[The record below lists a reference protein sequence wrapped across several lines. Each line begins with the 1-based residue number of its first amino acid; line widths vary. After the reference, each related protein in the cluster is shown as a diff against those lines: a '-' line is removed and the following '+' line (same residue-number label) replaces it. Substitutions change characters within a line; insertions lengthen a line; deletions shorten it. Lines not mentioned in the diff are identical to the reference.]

1 MTSPIHLNQFQALID
16 ALNEVLTFVRPADAV
31 LRQFFREQSKIGGH
45 DRRYIV
51 ETVYGV
57 LRHAESLTP
66 FAPLHAAR
74 RLALLFH
81 MKIEGR
87 SLRDLEKLCSEEELR
102 WLKEVKAAGLPPSLS
117 VQTGLPEWVL
127 EKLKPIYNEQDLL
140 TLGRSMMHEAPLDIR
155 VNTFLVSREDVLNEL
170 LGMGLKVSVTPHSP
184 FGLRLEGRPSLQ
196 DLILFKKGYFEIQDE
211 GSQLLGVML
220 APKRRD
226 LVIDFCAGAGGKT
239 LLIAT
244 LMQNLGRVYA
254 FDVSAKRLDQLKPR
268 LKRSGLS
275 NIMPVLIEN
284 ERDQRVKRLR
294 GKADRVLV
302 DAPCSGLG
310 TLRRNPDLKYRQSAE
325 GIDEL
330 VVKQRAILESAAQC
344 VKPGGLLMYAT
355 CSILPEENEGQVQ
368 WFSEKHQDF
377 ELTEVN
383 LPELGMTSGHFL
395 QCLPHQQGTDGF
407 FAAMWQRKMN

>member
-1 MTSPIHLNQFQALID
+1 MTTPIHLNQFQSLIE

-57 LRHAESLTP
+57 LRHAESLIP
-66 FAPLHAAR
+66 FAPLHASR

-87 SLRDLEKLCSEEELR
+87 SLRDLERLCSEEELR
-102 WLKEVKAAGLPPSLS
+102 WLKEVKAANSAPSLC
-117 VQTGLPEWVL
+117 VQTGLPEWIIA
-127 EKLKPIYNEQDLL
+127 KLKKVYAEPDLL

-170 LGMGLKVSVTPHSP
+170 NSMGLKVSVTPHSP
-184 FGLRLEGRPSLQ
+184 MGIRIEGRPSLQ
-196 DLILFKKGYFEIQDE
+196 DLMLFKKGYFEIQDE
-211 GSQLLGVML
+211 GSQLLGMML

-254 FDVSAKRLDQLKPR
+254 FDVSSKRLDQLKPR

-310 TLRRNPDLKYRQSAE
+310 TLRRNPDLKYRQSPQ
-325 GIDEL
+325 GIEEL
-330 VVKQRAILESAAQC
+330 VAKQRAILDSAAQC
-344 VKPGGLLMYAT
+344 VKPGGMLMYAT
-355 CSILPEENEGQVQ
+355 CSILPEENEEQVS
-368 WFSEKHQDF
+368 WFSEKHPDF

-383 LPELGMTSGHFL
+383 LEDVGMTKGPYLKCFPYQH
-395 QCLPHQQGTDGF
+395 GTDGF
-407 FAAMWQRKMN
+407 FAAMWQRKLS

>member
-1 MTSPIHLNQFQALID
+1 MTTPIHLNQFQSLIE

-57 LRHAESLTP
+57 LRHAESLIP
-66 FAPLHAAR
+66 FAPLHASR

-87 SLRDLEKLCSEEELR
+87 SLRDLERLCSEEELR
-102 WLKEVKAAGLPPSLS
+102 WLKEVKAANSAPSLC
-117 VQTGLPEWVL
+117 VQTGLPEWIIA
-127 EKLKPIYNEQDLL
+127 KLKKVYAEPDLL

-170 LGMGLKVSVTPHSP
+170 NSMGLKVSVTPHSP
-184 FGLRLEGRPSLQ
+184 MGIRIEGRPSLQ
-196 DLILFKKGYFEIQDE
+196 DLMLFKKGYFEIQDE
-211 GSQLLGVML
+211 GSQLLGMML

-254 FDVSAKRLDQLKPR
+254 FDVSSKRLDQLKPR

-310 TLRRNPDLKYRQSAE
+310 TLRRNPDLKYRQSAQ
-325 GIDEL
+325 GIEEL
-330 VVKQRAILESAAQC
+330 VAKQRAILDSAAQC
-344 VKPGGLLMYAT
+344 VKPGGMLMYAT
-355 CSILPEENEGQVQ
+355 CSILPEENEEQVS
-368 WFSEKHQDF
+368 WFSEKHPDF

-383 LPELGMTSGHFL
+383 LEDVGMTKGPYLKCFPYQH
-395 QCLPHQQGTDGF
+395 GTDGF
-407 FAAMWQRKMN
+407 FAAMWQRKIS